1 MESLQNSGASDTSDW
16 GSLSR
21 VNSGDMKKINSG
33 GELKINEEQAEAAP
47 FKDKVLGTSKLQE
60 ENNNKGDAA
69 GGVGGVGGGGATEGS
84 PRKREFLRMQS
95 QIALPVVKNE

>member
-1 MESLQNSGASDTSDW
+1 MESLQNSGASDTSGDW

-60 ENNNKGDAA
+60 ENNSKADAA
-69 GGVGGVGGGGATEGS
+69 GGGATEGS